1 MSEEIT
7 TMDELAEEIDS
18 SFETFKDTDAQG
30 WDKCQQYLEDKT
42 VLTVTVDGIATKGGV
57 IATLEGLR
65 GFIPASHLSLTHVD
79 DLNDYLNKEL
89 NVHVIEVDEANK
101 RLILSAKSVLK
112 EKAEEEKAAKLA
124 ALTPGTVLEGT
135 VETLKP
141 YGAFIKIDDDLT
153 GLVHVS
159 QISRKRIQD
168 PSNVLKKGDTVKA
181 KVLNTK
187 DGKLSLSIKAL
198 EEEKEV
204 RREEEIRN
212 VKLPTSEAIG
222 QNLGD
227 LLKGIKLD

>member
-7 TMDELAEEIDS
+7 TMDELSEAIDT
-18 SFETFKDTDAQG
+18 SFETFRDTDAEG
-30 WDKCQQYLEDKT
+30 WDKCTQYMEDKT
-42 VLTVTVDGIATKGGV
+42 VLDITVDGVAPKGGV
-57 IATLEGLR
+57 IVNLEGLR

-79 DLNDYLNKEL
+79 DLNEYLGKEL
-89 NVHVIEVDEANK
+89 RVHVIEVDEAAK

-112 EKAEEEKAAKLA
+112 EQAEADKAAKLA
-124 ALTPGTVLEGT
+124 AITPGTVLEGT

-141 YGAFIKIDDDLT
+141 YGAFVKIDDDIT

-159 QISRKRIQD
+159 QISRKRVQD
-168 PSNVLKKGDTVKA
+168 PSNVLKKGDVVKA
-181 KVLNTK
+181 KVLTVK
-187 DGKLSLSIKAL
+187 DGKLSLSMKAL

-204 RREEEIRN
+204 KREEEIRN
-212 VKLPTSEAIG
+212 VKLPASEAIG

>member
-7 TMDELAEEIDS
+7 TMDEISEAIDS
-18 SFETFKDTDAQG
+18 SFETFRDTDAQG
-30 WDKCQQYLEDKT
+30 WDKCAQYMEDKT
-42 VLTVTVDGIATKGGV
+42 VLTLTVDGIAPKGGV
-57 IATLEGLR
+57 ITNLEGLR

-79 DLNDYLNKEL
+79 DLNDYLNKEIQ
-89 NVHVIEVDEANK
+89 VRVIEVDEANK

-112 EKAEEEKAAKLA
+112 DQAEAEKAAKLA
-124 ALTPGTVLEGT
+124 AIAPGSILEGT

-141 YGAFIKIDDDLT
+141 YGAFIKIDDDIT

-168 PSNVLKKGDTVKA
+168 PASVLKKGDVVKA

-187 DGKLSLSIKAL
+187 DGRLSLSIKAL
-198 EEEKEV
+198 EEEKEA
-204 RREEEIRN
+204 RHEEEIRN
-212 VKLPTSEAIG
+212 VKLPASEAIG

>member
-7 TMDELAEEIDS
+7 TMDEISEAIDS
-18 SFETFKDTDAQG
+18 SFETFRDTDAQG
-30 WDKCQQYLEDKT
+30 WEKCAQYLEDKT
-42 VLTVTVDGIATKGGV
+42 ILTLTVDGVAPKGGV
-57 IATLEGLR
+57 ITNLEGLR

-79 DLNDYLNKEL
+79 DLNDYLGKEIR
-89 NVHVIEVDEANK
+89 VRVIEVDEASK

-112 EKAEEEKAAKLA
+112 EEAEEEKAAKLA
-124 ALTPGTVLEGT
+124 AIAPGTVLEGT

-141 YGAFIKIDDDLT
+141 YGAFIKIDDDIT

-159 QISRKRIQD
+159 QISRKRVQD
-168 PSNVLKKGDTVKA
+168 PANVLKKGDVVKA

-187 DGKLSLSIKAL
+187 DGKLSLSMKAL

-204 RREEEIRN
+204 KREEEIRN
-212 VKLPTSEAIG
+212 VRLPASEAIG

-227 LLKGIKLD
+227 LLKGIKL

>member
-7 TMDELAEEIDS
+7 TMDELSEAIDS
-18 SFETFKDTDAQG
+18 SFETFQDADAES
-30 WDKCQQYLEDKT
+30 WDKCAQYMEEKT
-42 VLTVTVDGIATKGGV
+42 LLNVTVDGIAPKGGV

-89 NVHVIEVDEANK
+89 TVRVIELEPANK

-112 EKAEEEKAAKLA
+112 EAADAQKAAKLA
-124 ALTPGTVLEGT
+124 AIEVGSVLEGT

-141 YGAFIKIDDDLT
+141 YGAFVKIDDDIT

-168 PSNVLKKGDTVKA
+168 PANVLKKGDVVKA
-181 KVLNTK
+181 KVLSVK
-187 DGKLSLSIKAL
+187 DGKLSLSMKAL
-198 EEEKEV
+198 EEEKEAKK
-204 RREEEIRN
+204 EEELRN
-212 VKLPTSEAIG
+212 VKLPASEAIG

-227 LLKGIKLD
+227 LLKGFQFD